1 MKTNNIFY
9 NIFPALII
17 LLSATSCYVD
27 FDDDGFGPS
36 IKGSGHVIV
45 EERALSTF
53 DRIILEGSMDLVLR
67 QDDDQLLEVEADDNI
82 IPFISTNVRG
92 GELKISTT
100 RSYRS
105 RDRIKIYISIQDLEE
120 LKLRGSGD
128 VYGENAMVGDRL
140 TLEISGS
147 GNMDMEVYYDHLFTE
162 IDGSGNFNLYGETL
176 DQDVR
181 INGSGD
187 YRAADL
193 LSADTDINISG
204 SGNGTVNVS
213 DFLRAEIRGSGD
225 IYYYGNPE
233 VNSSIR
239 GSGNLIKR

>member
-1 MKTNNIFY
+1 MKTKNLLY
-9 NIFPALII
+9 NIIPALF
-17 LLSATSCYVD
+17 LLVSANSCYID
-27 FDDDGFGPS
+27 FDNDDFGPA
-36 IKGSGHVIV
+36 IKGSGNVVI
-45 EERALSTF
+45 EERALSEF
-53 DRIILEGSMDLVLR
+53 DRIILEGSMDLVIR
-67 QDDDQLLEVEADDNI
+67 QDDEQLLEIEADDNI
-82 IPFISTNVRG
+82 VPVITTTVRG
-92 GELKISTT
+92 GELKIKNT

-105 RDRIKIYISIQDLEE
+105 RNNVKIYISIRDLEE

-128 VYGENAMVGDRL
+128 VYGENIFTGDRL
-140 TLEISGS
+140 NLEISGS
-147 GNMDMEVYYDHLFTE
+147 GNMDMEVYYDRLFSE
-162 IDGSGNFNLYGETL
+162 INGSGNFSLYGEAL
-176 DQDVR
+176 KQEVR

-193 LSADTDINISG
+193 LSEETDINISG

-225 IYYYGNPE
+225 IIYYGDPQ